1 MVVLS
6 GGTIHKYKLWG
17 QKCGIGGKKKVV
29 NNQKLF

>member
-17 QKCGIGGKKKVV
+17 QKCGIGEKKVV